1 MKKVLIANR
10 GEIACRIIR
19 TCKAL
24 GYSTVAV
31 YSEADESALHVQMAD
46 ESYLIGP
53 PPVNQSY
60 LNSDMIIEKAILS
73 GANLIHPGYGLLS
86 ENALFAQKVEAAG
99 LLWVGPTSTTIE
111 LMADKGKARSVAIEA
126 GVPVLTGS
134 LPIDPNDTPLLLESA
149 THIGLPLLV
158 KATGGGG
165 GIGMQVAESLEDL
178 PKIAKSVSSL
188 AERTFGNNEI
198 FLERYIANARHI
210 EVQVFGLGNGSVFH
224 LLHRECSIQ
233 RRFQKIIEEAPAPNL
248 PKGTERMMVQ
258 AACELAKSQHYA
270 GAGTVEFVLDR
281 NTNEFFFL
289 EMNTRIQVEHPVTEM
304 ISNQDIVSLQLSL
317 SEKQDMN
324 HLIDHDFEYNGHSLE
339 CRLYAEKPKRRFLPS
354 PGPLTRFRLPAPTQN
369 IRIDTGFKEGDIIT
383 PFYDPMIAKL
393 VVAAANRDEAVKLMR
408 TTLDRV
414 EVGGITT
421 NLEFLIEILDSAD
434 FLSGNINTKFIDT
447 NIERLTSSQT

>member
-24 GYSTVAV
+24 GYSTVAI

-46 ESYLIGP
+46 EAYLIGP

-99 LLWVGPTSTTIE
+99 LLWVGPSSATME

-126 GVPVLTGS
+126 GVPVLPGS
-134 LPIDPNDTPLLLESA
+134 LPIDPNDTSLLLNSA

-188 AERTFGNNEI
+188 AARTFGNNEI

-224 LLHRECSIQ
+224 LLHRECSVQ

-248 PKGTERMMVQ
+248 PEDTERMMVQ
-258 AACELAKSQHYA
+258 AACELAKSQHYT
-270 GAGTVEFVLDR
+270 GAGTVEFILDR

-304 ISNQDIVSLQLSL
+304 ISNQDIVALQLSL
-317 SEKQDMN
+317 AEEQD
-324 HLIDHDFEYNGHSLE
+324 LDDLVDHDFDYKGHSLE
-339 CRLYAEKPKRRFLPS
+339 CRLYAEKPERRFLPS
-354 PGPLTRFRLPAPTQN
+354 PGPLTKFRFPAQTQN
-369 IRIDTGFKEGDIIT
+369 IRIDTGFKEGDVIT

-393 VVAAANRDEAVKLMR
+393 IVADANRDNAIKLMR
-408 TTLDRV
+408 TALDQV
-414 EVGGITT
+414 EVEGIST
-421 NLEFLIEILDSAD
+421 NLQFLIQILDNRN
-434 FLSGNINTKFIDT
+434 FLNGNINTTFIDDH
-447 NIERLTSSQT
+447 IEKLITSQT

>member
-19 TCKAL
+19 TCTAL

-31 YSEADESALHVQMAD
+31 YSEADKSALHVKMAD

-60 LNSDMIIEKAILS
+60 LNSDIIIEKAILS

-126 GVPVLTGS
+126 GVPVLPGS
-134 LPIDPNDTPLLLESA
+134 FPIDPNDTSLLLESA
-149 THIGLPLLV
+149 NNIGLPLLV

-198 FLERYIANARHI
+198 FLERYITNARHI

-248 PKGTERMMVQ
+248 PKNTERMM
-258 AACELAKSQHYA
+258 A
-270 GAGTVEFVLDR
+270 
-281 NTNEFFFL
+281 
-289 EMNTRIQVEHPVTEM
+289 
-304 ISNQDIVSLQLSL
+304 VSYT
-317 SEKQDMN
+317 
-324 HLIDHDFEYNGHSLE
+324 HLT
-339 CRLYAEKPKRRFLPS
+339 LP
-354 PGPLTRFRLPAPTQN
+354 T
-369 IRIDTGFKEGDIIT
+369 
-383 PFYDPMIAKL
+383 IA
-393 VVAAANRDEAVKLMR
+393 
-408 TTLDRV
+408 
-414 EVGGITT
+414 
-421 NLEFLIEILDSAD
+421 
-434 FLSGNINTKFIDT
+434 
-447 NIERLTSSQT
+447 